1 MIPTVESDAERL
13 GVVRQLQKQRP
24 EDATRLWLLY
34 EVSRSFSELT
44 ELEQLIPVIVL
55 KTKELL
61 QCEGSAILLLD
72 QSTNELFFPYSADIA
87 PEVEERFS
95 GIRFPADKG
104 IAGWVVQHGVAQ
116 LVPDVS
122 KDPRWYGNVDR
133 ESGMVTASLLC
144 APLRSRRGT
153 LGVIELRNKLQGQF
167 SVDDL
172 NFVNALAGSI
182 AVAVENARLYQTVKD
197 SEARLQQEVVVLHR
211 EMANRSRFTDI
222 IGNSAALR
230 AVFHLLD
237 VAIASPVT
245 VLLQGE
251 TGTGKELIARAIHF
265 NGPRR
270 ERPFVAINCGALP
283 ETLLESELFGHKR
296 GAFSGAVSEKKGLFE
311 VADGGTI
318 FLDEIADTSPAMQVK
333 LLRVLQNGEILAV
346 GDTSSRC
353 VDVRVIS
360 ASNRLLEQETKAGR
374 FREDL
379 YYRLSTF
386 PINVPPLRAR
396 VEDIPALA
404 SHILQQTN
412 ARFGKTVQG
421 FSAAALRCLAE
432 YAWPGNVRELENEI
446 ERAVALTDN
455 GQPIQIEH
463 LSDRLTMK
471 KSVRVPVGAEPT
483 ALKHARRLFE
493 EEYIAEILRQSGGN
507 ASKAARVLGI
517 SRVMLQKKIKEYGL
531 RAKAAN
537 ANRNS
542 KVAQG

>member
-197 SEARLQQEVVVLHR
+197 SEARLQQAVVVLHR

>member
-1 MIPTVESDAERL
+1 M
-13 GVVRQLQKQRP
+13 
-24 EDATRLWLLY
+24 
-34 EVSRSFSELT
+34 
-44 ELEQLIPVIVL
+44 
-55 KTKELL
+55 
-61 QCEGSAILLLD
+61 
-72 QSTNELFFPYSADIA
+72 
-87 PEVEERFS
+87 
-95 GIRFPADKG
+95 
-104 IAGWVVQHGVAQ
+104 
-116 LVPDVS
+116 
-122 KDPRWYGNVDR
+122 
-133 ESGMVTASLLC
+133 
-144 APLRSRRGT
+144 
-153 LGVIELRNKLQGQF
+153 
-167 SVDDL
+167 
-172 NFVNALAGSI
+172 
-182 AVAVENARLYQTVKD
+182 
-197 SEARLQQEVVVLHR
+197 
-211 EMANRSRFTDI
+211 
-222 IGNSAALR
+222 
-230 AVFHLLD
+230 
-237 VAIASPVT
+237 
-245 VLLQGE
+245 
-251 TGTGKELIARAIHF
+251 
-265 NGPRR
+265 
-270 ERPFVAINCGALP
+270 
-283 ETLLESELFGHKR
+283 
-296 GAFSGAVSEKKGLFE
+296 
-311 VADGGTI
+311 
-318 FLDEIADTSPAMQVK
+318 
-333 LLRVLQNGEILAV
+333 
-346 GDTSSRC
+346 
-353 VDVRVIS
+353 
-360 ASNRLLEQETKAGR
+360 
-374 FREDL
+374 
-379 YYRLSTF
+379 STF